1 LIYTASELQSF
12 KRYIKK
18 QLKIL
23 IIMAFEIK
31 VIDTFITECKASGK
45 EITYDNF
52 APLNEGL
59 NSDIQVPLEIFEAY
73 VKYADISGTD
83 MVTLMEF
90 EKIKSFSEFVDDKK
104 SNGDDAEVS
113 DDDDDDDNEE
123 DNDEGGEEPATE
135 EPAKEEPAAEEP
147 ATEEPAKEEPAAEE
161 PAKEEGEEDKEDD
174 TMDVKV
180 EGVSETVQSVTNPS
194 DKVAKQPAAK
204 SDDAKQQT
212 VVDLETGNGAA
223 TAGKIEDTIVKL
235 GEPEKKADKEGEALV
250 GEASA
255 EVQLQPEDIKAVKG
269 ESTDDTHNTDIPT
282 AKTDGSAT
290 AKKVEDTINDLGEP
304 EKKSEKEGEKLLGES
319 EEEEKKTLN

>member
-1 LIYTASELQSF
+1 LIYTAGELQSF

-104 SNGDDAEVS
+104 AEGDSAEVS
-113 DDDDDDDNEE
+113 DDDDDAASEPDADADDT
-123 DNDEGGEEPATE
+123 AKE
-135 EPAKEEPAAEEP
+135 EPAKEEPAK
-147 ATEEPAKEEPAAEE
+147 EEPAKEEPA
-161 PAKEEGEEDKEDD
+161 KEEGDDKEDKEDL
-174 TMDVKV
+174 TAGVKV

-194 DKVAKQPAAK
+194 DGVAKQPAAK

-212 VVDLETGNGAA
+212 VVDLETGNGTA
-223 TAGKIEDTIVKL
+223 TAGKIEDVIVKL

-269 ESTDDTHNTDIPT
+269 EGTDDTHNTDIPAVT
-282 AKTDGSAT
+282 TDGGTT
-290 AKKVEDTINDLGEP
+290 AKKIEDTINALGEP
-304 EKKSEKEGEKLLGES
+304 EKKTDAEGEKLLGES

>member
-1 LIYTASELQSF
+1 
-12 KRYIKK
+12 
-18 QLKIL
+18 
-23 IIMAFEIK
+23 MAFEIK

-104 SNGDDAEVS
+104 AEGDSAEVS
-113 DDDDDDDNEE
+113 DDDDDAASEPDADADD
-123 DNDEGGEEPATE
+123 T
-135 EPAKEEPAAEEP
+135 AKEEPAA
-147 ATEEPAKEEPAAEE
+147 EEPAKEEPAAEE
-161 PAKEEGEEDKEDD
+161 PAKEEGDDKEDKEDL
-174 TMDVKV
+174 TAGVKV

-194 DKVAKQPAAK
+194 DGVAKQPAAK

-212 VVDLETGNGAA
+212 VVDLETGNGTA
-223 TAGKIEDTIVKL
+223 TAGKIEDVIVKL

-269 ESTDDTHNTDIPT
+269 EGTDDTHNTDIPAVT
-282 AKTDGSAT
+282 TDGGTT
-290 AKKVEDTINDLGEP
+290 AKKIEDTINALGEP
-304 EKKSEKEGEKLLGES
+304 EKKTDAEGEKLLGES

>member
-1 LIYTASELQSF
+1 
-12 KRYIKK
+12 
-18 QLKIL
+18 
-23 IIMAFEIK
+23 MAFEIK

-73 VKYADISGTD
+73 VKYADISGTE

-104 SNGDDAEVS
+104 AEGDNAEVS
-113 DDDDDDDNEE
+113 DDDDDDD
-123 DNDEGGEEPATE
+123 DA
-135 EPAKEEPAAEEP
+135 EEPAAEEP
-147 ATEEPAKEEPAAEE
+147 AAEEPAAEEPAAEE
-161 PAKEEGEEDKEDD
+161 PAKEEGEDDKKEDD

-194 DKVAKQPAAK
+194 DGVAKQPAAK

-212 VVDLETGNGAA
+212 VVDLETGNGTA
-223 TAGKIEDTIVKL
+223 TAGKIEDVIVKL
-235 GEPEKKADKEGEALV
+235 GEPEKKTDKEGEALV
-250 GEASA
+250 GEATA

-269 ESTDDTHNTDIPT
+269 EGTDDTHNTDIPAVT
-282 AKTDGSAT
+282 TDGGTT
-290 AKKVEDTINDLGEP
+290 AKKIEDTINALGEP
-304 EKKSEKEGEKLLGES
+304 EKKTDAEGEKLLGES